1 MQDVEN
7 ALFVIEKTKEVGRMN
22 GATLA
27 QIPGWNRVKASR
39 YLNKLSSLG
48 WLEKV
53 NPGKGFPI
61 YVLGRKVIDLAPEFK
76 L

>member
-1 MQDVEN
+1 
-7 ALFVIEKTKEVGRMN
+7 
-22 GATLA
+22 
-27 QIPGWNRVKASR
+27 VKASR